1 MGDKLKTAAIAIGAA
16 TAAAALVAA
25 KMAVSVVKSF
35 AELEQNL
42 GGSEAVFG
50 EYAKT
55 IQAEGE
61 EAYKNLGLSQSA
73 YLATANKMGA
83 LFQGSGMTQQQSL
96 DMTTKAMQRAA
107 DMASVMGIEQDA
119 AMEAITGAAKG
130 NYTMMDNLGVK
141 MDDTSIKAYALA
153 NGFKG
158 TWKEASNT
166 EKAQYAME
174 MFFDTTGQYAGN
186 FEKEASSTISGSLGT
201 LKASVESFVAG
212 LGNSDADIK
221 NLTQNIID
229 AFGDVVANVT
239 PVLEN
244 VIKALPQAIDALLPE
259 INKILPDLIA
269 TFTSIS
275 NKHNK
280 RIDGVIA
287 DITAF
292 YHFSTFLN
300 CNSFD

>member
-174 MFFDTTGQYAGN
+174 MFFRHNRAVRRKLRERSIFY
-186 FEKEASSTISGSLGT
+186 
-201 LKASVESFVAG
+201 
-212 LGNSDADIK
+212 DIGFSRHFK
-221 NLTQNIID
+221 
-229 AFGDVVANVT
+229 
-239 PVLEN
+239 
-244 VIKALPQAIDALLPE
+244 
-259 INKILPDLIA
+259 
-269 TFTSIS
+269 SI
-275 NKHNK
+275 
-280 RIDGVIA
+280 G
-287 DITAF
+287 
-292 YHFSTFLN
+292 
-300 CNSFD
+300 